1 MKRFLVLAFATFA
14 LALAAMRPA
23 AAEQGCPDGY
33 TMAALGTAQCIPIP
47 GLYQVPGGA
56 QQPQQPAPRPSAGR
70 SVGGDRLRSRLG
82 QDRGRGQPSRRQAED
97 DAVAICR
104 QKGGGACKLEISYAN
119 QCGVIVWGNN
129 WAVAKFAATLEQ
141 ATELALNQCNRDSG
155 GTCEVFSRI
164 AACPC
169 GCNRAGGGAALRPW
183 PAPSHPSAV

>member
-1 MKRFLVLAFATFA
+1 MGAIAFDPVSGKT
-14 LALAAMRPA
+14 
-23 AAEQGCPDGY
+23 G
-33 TMAALGTAQCIPIP
+33 
-47 GLYQVPGGA
+47 V
-56 QQPQQPAPRPSAGR
+56 AG
-70 SVGGDRLRSRLG
+70 SR
-82 QDRGRGQPSRRQAED
+82 PSRRQAED